1 VNGDLIWLPGVI
13 SLVLAVISGRVM
25 IPWLAR
31 MKFGQ
36 AIRSDGPQNHLSKS
50 GTPTMGGLIFLF
62 PVILLAVLPGSGVSY
77 PVTFSLLGFGFLG
90 YLDDILKIRRK
101 SSEGLTPGQKITGQL
116 LLSLVIALAV
126 FQKVPAGDLYFFS
139 RRMSLEAGWLRIP
152 LAVVVLTGFSNAFNL
167 TDGLDGL
174 LTRVS
179 LPVFTG
185 LGILSVVTGF
195 SGGLRFVLLLL
206 PALLGFLWY
215 NRNPARV
222 FMGDTGSLALG
233 AAAGTLALCM
243 GTELSLLILAG
254 IPLAE
259 TLSVILQ
266 VASFRLRDGKR
277 IFRMAPLHHHFELG
291 GLEEPRVVRRFALA
305 SWLCVAAGLAVFLV

>member
-1 VNGDLIWLPGVI
+1 MTEDLIWLPGLI
-13 SLVLAVISGRVM
+13 SLVLAVVSGRVM
-25 IPWLAR
+25 IPWLTR

-36 AIRSDGPQNHLSKS
+36 AIRSDGPRKHLSKE

-62 PVILLAVLPGSGVSY
+62 PVIFLAVLPGSGVSY

-90 YLDDILKIRRK
+90 YLDDILKIRRRR
-101 SSEGLTPGQKITGQL
+101 SEGLTPGQKMAGQL
-116 LLSLVIALAV
+116 LLSVAITLFI
-126 FQKVPAGDLYFFS
+126 FQGTTGGDLYFFS
-139 RRMSLEAGWLRIP
+139 RRLPLEAGWLRIP
-152 LAVVVLTGFSNAFNL
+152 LAVLVLTGFSNAFNL

-174 LTRVS
+174 LPRVS
-179 LPVFTG
+179 LPVFAA
-185 LGILSVVTGF
+185 LGILSLVTGF
-195 SGGLRFVLLLL
+195 SGGVHFVLLLL

-233 AAAGTLALCM
+233 GAAGALALCT

-291 GLEEPRVVRRFALA
+291 GMEETRVVRRFALT
-305 SWLCVAAGLAVFLV
+305 SWLCAAAGLAVFLI